1 MPQKTD
7 PENTSAQDLNF
18 QKKVWTTVAI
28 FAFIIAVLLFF
39 YTTFKVLLLVLAG
52 SLIAIFFR
60 GLSSLIQ
67 RKTAWKEGVCVALS
81 ILLSLSVMAGIFW
94 LIGAKV
100 QTQLVELID
109 TLPETIENAKAN
121 LSNSSIG
128 KSIVDRIASPESI
141 DKAQAFAGQFFQS
154 TFGLLGDLYVVL
166 FIGIFFTISPRT
178 YINGIVTLIP
188 LRGQK
193 KAQQV
198 LDELGEQ
205 LLNYVKGSLFSMLV
219 VFILTAIGLAI
230 LGIPL
235 WLALAIV
242 AGLLCFIPN
251 FGPLIALIP
260 AVLVGLMQSPQTA
273 LLVVGLYLFIQ
284 FVESNFI
291 TPFIQ
296 NKLINMPPALILIS
310 QLFMGAIIGGWGLV
324 LAMPFT
330 LIIIVLVKELYIKNR
345 GKEAK

>member
-1 MPQKTD
+1 MPPKTD
-7 PENTSAQDLNF
+7 PENTTPPDLNF

-28 FAFIIAVLLFF
+28 FAFIIAILLFF
-39 YTTFKVLLLVLAG
+39 YATFKVLLLVLAG

-67 RKTAWKEGVCVALS
+67 RKTEWKEGICVALS
-81 ILLSLSVMAGIFW
+81 ILLTLSILAGIFW

-109 TLPETIENAKAN
+109 TLPKTIENAKAN

-128 KSIVDRIASPESI
+128 KSIVDRIASPESME
-141 DKAQAFAGQFFQS
+141 KAQVFAGQFFQS
-154 TFGLLGDLYVVL
+154 TFGVLGDIYVVL

-178 YINGIVTLIP
+178 YTNGIVTLIP

-198 LDELGEQ
+198 LDELGDQ
-205 LLNYVKGSLFSMLV
+205 LRNYVKGSLFSMLV

-235 WLALAIV
+235 WLALAFV
-242 AGLLCFIPN
+242 AGLLSFIPN

-273 LLVVGLYLFIQ
+273 LLVAGLYIFIQ

-296 NKLINMPPALILIS
+296 KKLINMPPALILIS
-310 QLFMGAIIGGWGLV
+310 QLFMGATMGGWGLV
-324 LAMPFT
+324 LAMPVT
-330 LIIIVLVKELYIKNR
+330 LIVIILVQELYIKNR